1 MAIEAAEG
9 GLGER
14 IMEGKVG
21 DKRFPEDLYAKWQYV
36 MTTSDGRT
44 VTVHAWKD
52 PFTGEIFGAKV
63 VASSVR

>member
-1 MAIEAAEG
+1 
-9 GLGER
+9 
-14 IMEGKVG
+14 MEGKVG